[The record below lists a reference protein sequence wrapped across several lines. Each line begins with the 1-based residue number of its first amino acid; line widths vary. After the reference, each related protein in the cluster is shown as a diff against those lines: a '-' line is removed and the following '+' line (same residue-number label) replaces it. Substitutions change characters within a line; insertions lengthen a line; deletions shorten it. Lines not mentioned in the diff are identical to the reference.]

1 MADGRELW
9 AAAMATQGQVVFDGT
24 AAQLTEEAQSA
35 LYAKSSPANMGS
47 QFDSPS
53 QSKEF
58 LPC

>member
-1 MADGRELW
+1 MFADRIVGLR
-9 AAAMATQGQVVFDGT
+9 QGQVVFDGT